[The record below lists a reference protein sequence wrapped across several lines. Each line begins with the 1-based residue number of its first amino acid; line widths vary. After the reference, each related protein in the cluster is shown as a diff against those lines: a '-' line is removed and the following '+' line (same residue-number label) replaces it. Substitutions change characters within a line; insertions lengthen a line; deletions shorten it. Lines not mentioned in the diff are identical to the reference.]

1 MGTARILWAIPNPM
15 HENSPSQG
23 FIYVAEGERCIK
35 EAVTSAKSL
44 RNALPSAHITAFL
57 AEPPGDTSVFDTV
70 IDTKGEF
77 NRLTKIQ
84 VFLRTPYERS
94 VFLDADTW
102 ICGDPSS
109 LFSVLD
115 EFELAAALAPQDVK
129 RVDARIPDC
138 FPEFNSGVIAF
149 RRSETVIALA
159 NEWLTEYRRFRAT
172 FPAGWVAPDQPSFR
186 YALYKSRVRIGTL
199 TNRYNC
205 RISMPGFV
213 MTPVVILH
221 GRCTNL
227 SQLARPLTE
236 PTWFR
241 LRAKRKL
248 YFRLGN
254 RVLVLPAFQP
264 SLSPPAQR
272 KVRAFAADL
281 RKMPRRVWMFFWKR
295 KWERGISLTSV
306 MRRT

>member
-1 MGTARILWAIPNPM
+1 
-15 HENSPSQG
+15 
-23 FIYVAEGERCIK
+23 
-35 EAVTSAKSL
+35 
-44 RNALPSAHITAFL
+44 
-57 AEPPGDTSVFDTV
+57 
-70 IDTKGEF
+70 
-77 NRLTKIQ
+77 
-84 VFLRTPYERS
+84 
-94 VFLDADTW
+94 
-102 ICGDPSS
+102 
-109 LFSVLD
+109 
-115 EFELAAALAPQDVK
+115 
-129 RVDARIPDC
+129 
-138 FPEFNSGVIAF
+138 
-149 RRSETVIALA
+149 
-159 NEWLTEYRRFRAT
+159 
-172 FPAGWVAPDQPSFR
+172 
-186 YALYKSRVRIGTL
+186 
-199 TNRYNC
+199 
-205 RISMPGFV
+205 MPGFV